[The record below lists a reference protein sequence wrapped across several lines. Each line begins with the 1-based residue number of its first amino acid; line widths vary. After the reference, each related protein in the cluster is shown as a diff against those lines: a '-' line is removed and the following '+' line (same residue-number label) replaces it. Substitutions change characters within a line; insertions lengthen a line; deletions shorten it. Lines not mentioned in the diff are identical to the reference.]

1 MLEDYNGLGKK
12 EIRMLFRNLVHRMKK
27 IYKNKYSDA
36 LKKTNLNLS
45 SNKNEYNVVCSGCY
59 GDGCGGCNDRG
70 FIKIVFKNGERI
82 I

>member
-1 MLEDYNGLGKK
+1 MK
-12 EIRMLFRNLVHRMKK
+12 IRMLFRNLVHGMKK
-27 IYKNKYSDA
+27 IYENKYSDA
-36 LKKTNLNLS
+36 LKKTKDLA
-45 SNKNEYNVVCSGCY
+45 SNQNEYNVVCSSCY